1 MCPRHSVGLDAQH
14 LGLRHKH
21 VFFFLLGLGTQMFW
35 KQWDSCYWK
44 IMQSFITMATLGI
57 IFVVKDHVTSQASSS
72 LKRYLNYSEM
82 KFGTK

>member
-1 MCPRHSVGLDAQH
+1 MPQTLSWIGCTAFRTKTQTC
-14 LGLRHKH
+14 
-21 VFFFLLGLGTQMFW
+21 FFFLLGLGTQMFW